1 MLGTVNRNG
10 TRLLFWLMA
19 IGVLSVMSPTLWGQV
34 RFSGDERVSEITDV
48 SDAGRPNPF
57 RTDRSI
63 QQAQFQELPPQV
75 PDAVNE
81 AAAPNAVKPNT
92 RVAPPAADP
101 KVGGEVIAP
110 EPIRPG
116 ASAGATRPP
125 KATVDEMIDATFDPT
140 YVEQDAVEFYST
152 NNTYRRGYWYSQQ
165 EFVALLRTEGED
177 VPISSDQSD
186 IVFDSPSFSTNRPV
200 ITSKTTDH
208 TYEPGVRLT
217 LGRFLGQDVANR
229 DHSIEFTFLGL
240 FEFESS
246 AAIRS
251 VELPGYLDTALGA
264 FKTDTYGF
272 GIIGNNRVPGFSG
285 ALEHATKYKTDLDVL
300 EANYRIMGRPL
311 RDRIA
316 LQPNGSWVRHATASS
331 LKSFILGARYIS
343 ANEDFKYYSEF
354 LDTAANAGF
363 LNVRTG
369 NEMFGMHAGFD
380 IQEAY
385 TTWGWGFRAKFGGL
399 YNFADRHSFLSVI
412 NESVPSSREQEIS
425 KNNLAVA
432 VDVGFAASYQ
442 IRKNLIGRIRYDAL
456 YITGL
461 ATAPEN
467 MGLAPEWPN
476 FEVTGDVL
484 YHGLSVGFETL
495 W

>member
-1 MLGTVNRNG
+1 
-10 TRLLFWLMA
+10 
-19 IGVLSVMSPTLWGQV
+19 MSPTLRGQV

-63 QQAQFQELPPQV
+63 QQVQFQELPPQV

-81 AAAPNAVKPNT
+81 AAAPNVAKPNT
-92 RVAPPAADP
+92 RVMPPAAASQ
-101 KVGGEVIAP
+101 GAAAASQGAGEAIS
-110 EPIRPG
+110 PG
-116 ASAGATRPP
+116 ASKPAVLPP
-125 KATVDEMIDATFDPT
+125 KATVDELVDATFDPS
-140 YVEQDAVEFYST
+140 YIEQDAVEFYST
-152 NNTYRRGYWYSQQ
+152 NNTFRRGYWYSQQ

-177 VPISSDQSD
+177 VPVSADQSD

-229 DHSIEFTFLGL
+229 DHSVELTFLGL
-240 FEFESS
+240 FEFESA

-251 VELPGYLDTALGA
+251 VELPGFLDTALGA

-272 GIIGNNRVPGFSG
+272 GIVGNNRVPGFSG
-285 ALEHATKYKTDLDVL
+285 ALEHATRYKADLNVL
-300 EANYRIMGRPL
+300 EMNYRIMGRPL

-343 ANEDFKYYSEF
+343 TNEDFKYYSEF
-354 LDTAANAGF
+354 LNPTENAGF

-385 TTWGWGFRAKFGGL
+385 TNWSWGFRAKAGGL

-412 NESVPSSREQEIS
+412 NDSVPSSREQEVA

-432 VDVGFAASYQ
+432 IDLGFSASYQ
-442 IRKNLIGRIRYDAL
+442 IRKNLVGRISYDAL

-476 FEVTGDVL
+476 LEVTGDVL